1 MNKKQFR
8 TETAFQATLAI
19 ARRMVAQGLV
29 TQREYRAFVKRLLE
43 NVCDTVKVPTVIVQ
57 NSPSHRGNFP
67 IKSGTP

>member
-19 ARRMVAQGLV
+19 ARQMVTQGLV

-43 NVCDTVKVPTVIVQ
+43 KYHPPT
-57 NSPSHRGNFP
+57 GDLF
-67 IKSGTP
+67 T